1 MKETVIKSIV
11 AGAII
16 AVSFSSC
23 NNSGKEEAMSAADS
37 AALMESKQKAQK
49 VFFAIPSPLEM
60 ANMIKQSG
68 ASFNKSILNPTSNA
82 SKYSNTVSQAV
93 NLGIYSADL
102 SYCSSFDQTQDAMQ
116 YMSTSKKLA
125 DALGVTGALSENT
138 LARLE
143 KNVNNKD
150 SLLDLVSESYAATDA
165 FLRENDRA
173 STTALIVAGGWIEAI
188 YISSKLASTAKANSP
203 IVTRI
208 GEQKDILKNLINLV
222 ESYPGDKN
230 LEGVLAD
237 LKAIYEIYESGVDVK
252 TESGII
258 KTDESAKKTVIED
271 TSEITMSPEKLVEI
285 TKKIA
290 DVRNNYV
297 K

>member
-23 NNSGKEEAMSAADS
+23 NNNGKEEALSSADS

-68 ASFNKSILNPTSNA
+68 AIFNKSLLNPVSNA
-82 SKYSNTVSQAV
+82 SKYSNTISQAV

-165 FLRENDRA
+165 FLKENDRA
-173 STTALIVAGGWIEAI
+173 STTALIVAGGWVEAI
-188 YISSKLASTAKANSP
+188 YISTKLAGSAKANSA
-203 IVTRI
+203 IISRI
-208 GEQKDILKNLINLV
+208 AEQKDILKNLISLI
-222 ESYPGDKN
+222 ESYTGDKN
-230 LEGVLAD
+230 LESILAD
-237 LKAIYEIYESGVDVK
+237 LKAINAIYESGVEVK
-252 TESGII
+252 TESGVI
-258 KTDESAKKTVIED
+258 KTDESAKKTIIED
-271 TSEITMSPEKLVEI
+271 TSEITMSPEKLAEI
-285 TKKIA
+285 SKKIA
-290 DVRNNYV
+290 EVRNNYI

>member
-23 NNSGKEEAMSAADS
+23 NNNGKEEALSSADS

-68 ASFNKSILNPTSNA
+68 ASFNKSLLNPVSNA
-82 SKYSNTVSQAV
+82 SKYSNTISQAV

-125 DALGVTGALSENT
+125 DALGVTAALSENT

-165 FLRENDRA
+165 
-173 STTALIVAGGWIEAI
+173 
-188 YISSKLASTAKANSP
+188 KANSA
-203 IVTRI
+203 IISRI
-208 GEQKDILKNLINLV
+208 GEQKDILKNLISLI
-222 ESYPGDKN
+222 ESYSGDKN
-230 LEGVLAD
+230 LEGILAD
-237 LKAIYEIYESGVDVK
+237 LKSIYAIYENGVEVK
-252 TESGII
+252 TESGVI

-271 TSEITMSPEKLVEI
+271 TSEITMAPEKLAEI
-285 TKKIA
+285 SKKIA
-290 DVRNNYV
+290 EVRNNYI

>member
-23 NNSGKEEAMSAADS
+23 NNNGKEEALSSADS

-68 ASFNKSILNPTSNA
+68 ASFNKSLLNPVSNA
-82 SKYSNTVSQAV
+82 SKYSNTISQAV

-125 DALGVTGALSENT
+125 DALGVTAALSENT

-165 FLRENDRA
+165 FLKENDRA
-173 STTALIVAGGWIEAI
+173 STTALIVAGGWVEAI
-188 YISSKLASTAKANSP
+188 YISTKLASSAKANSA
-203 IVTRI
+203 IISRI
-208 GEQKDILKNLINLV
+208 GEQKDILKNLISLI
-222 ESYPGDKN
+222 ESYSGDKN
-230 LEGVLAD
+230 LEGILAD
-237 LKAIYEIYESGVDVK
+237 LKSIYAIYENGVEVK
-252 TESGII
+252 TESGVI

-271 TSEITMSPEKLVEI
+271 TSEITMAPEKLAEI
-285 TKKIA
+285 SKKIA
-290 DVRNNYV
+290 EVRNNYI

>member
-23 NNSGKEEAMSAADS
+23 NNNGKEEAMSAADS

-188 YISSKLASTAKANSP
+188 YISTKLAGTATANSP

-237 LKAIYEIYESGVDVK
+237 LKAIYAIYESGVDVK
-252 TESGII
+252 VESGVI

-271 TSEITMSPEKLVEI
+271 TSEITMSPEKLAEI
-285 TKKIA
+285 SKKIA
-290 DVRNNYV
+290 EVRNNYI